1 MSINNYAYYKKSNG
15 YIENIICI
23 DDAHVNTLKWPEDYD
38 IVVMPAETI
47 LGTWSSMGV
56 GWSYINGQFVEPE
69 KPIPPEKPPA
79 PPAAAVPS

>member
-1 MSINNYAYYKKSNG
+1 MTLNNYAYYRLSDG
-15 YIENIICI
+15 YIENAILI
-23 DDAHVNTLKWPEDYD
+23 DIDVAKTLVWPDGYA
-38 IVVMPAETI
+38 IVSMHDDLTDKH
-47 LGTWSSMGV
+47 LGCSI